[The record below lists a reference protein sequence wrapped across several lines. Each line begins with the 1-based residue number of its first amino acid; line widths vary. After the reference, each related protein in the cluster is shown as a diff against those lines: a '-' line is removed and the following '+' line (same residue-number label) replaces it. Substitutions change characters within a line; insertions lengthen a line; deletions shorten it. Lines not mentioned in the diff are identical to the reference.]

1 MLYKKFQRRAAQFA
15 VYCSNTST
23 QFVTEIINEAL
34 PRGGSM
40 SPIWILKCL
49 VSRFHFA
56 RCHYFLSHVACR
68 NLPWQDLINGGDNIF
83 QIKNAEQK
91 KCDVNYN
98 YLDMSSNCSK
108 FISEVKWE
116 IWLQN
121 LVVTYFQERIVID
134 REVQSL
140 VSIHWGFS
148 LLDGNGLN
156 VALDGVHYSVVYV
169 MIIIN
174 FMKCLLTGTWRIFER
189 KTLRLN
195 RLTVLK
201 TQGKTLGRSRGKQI
215 HLWWVLNNVF
225 SMSYLVT

>member
-34 PRGGSM
+34 PGKGGG
-40 SPIWILKCL
+40 
-49 VSRFHFA
+49 V
-56 RCHYFLSHVACR
+56 HVAHLNFKMSCVAISFCALSLLFEPCR
-68 NLPWQDLINGGDNIF
+68 LSEFTLARPHKKNGRDNIF

-108 FISEVKWE
+108 FICEVKWE

-140 VSIHWGFS
+140 VSIH
-148 LLDGNGLN
+148 
-156 VALDGVHYSVVYV
+156 
-169 MIIIN
+169 
-174 FMKCLLTGTWRIFER
+174 
-189 KTLRLN
+189 
-195 RLTVLK
+195 
-201 TQGKTLGRSRGKQI
+201 
-215 HLWWVLNNVF
+215 
-225 SMSYLVT
+225 